1 MTDIVGLITLDGPSG
16 VGKGT
21 ISALLADKLGWHYLD
36 SGALYRLTALACIQK
51 GISLDNSLNDSLN
64 NNDIETQT
72 RIAAIAQSLPVEF
85 LPQGGIL
92 LDGVEVESLIRTEIA
107 GNNASKVAIIQ
118 KVRDAL
124 FLRQKAF
131 LQAPGL
137 VADGRDMGTTIFPQ
151 APLKIFL
158 TASAEER
165 AKRRYK
171 QLIEKGNT
179 VKMPDL
185 VAEIKQRDER
195 DMNRSASPLKAAQ
208 DAVTID
214 TSLLSI
220 EEVFQQV
227 MHLYTKTVV

>member
-1 MTDIVGLITLDGPSG
+1 MSDLIGLITIDGPGG

-21 ISALLADKLGWHYLD
+21 ISALLADKLAWHYLD
-36 SGALYRLTALACIQK
+36 SGALYRLTALACLQK
-51 GISLDNSLNDSLN
+51 NISID
-64 NNDIETQT
+64 NNDADTHNK
-72 RIAAIAQSLPVEF
+72 IASIAQTLAVEF

-92 LDGVEVESLIRTEIA
+92 LDGVDVEALIRTENA

-118 KVRDAL
+118 TVRDAL
-124 FLRQKAF
+124 FLRQKDF

-185 VAEIKQRDER
+185 VADIKQRDER
-195 DMNRSASPLKAAQ
+195 DVNRSASPLIAAS
-208 DAVTID
+208 DAHTID
-214 TSLLSI
+214 TSQLSI
-220 EEVFQQV
+220 EQVFEQV
-227 MHLYTKTVV
+227 MNLYHKTVV

>member
-1 MTDIVGLITLDGPSG
+1 MSDLIGLITIDGPGG

-21 ISALLADKLGWHYLD
+21 ISALLADKLAWHYLD
-36 SGALYRLTALACIQK
+36 SGALYRLTALACLQK
-51 GISLDNSLNDSLN
+51 NISID
-64 NNDIETQT
+64 NNDADTHNK
-72 RIAAIAQSLPVEF
+72 IASIAQTLAVEF

-92 LDGVEVESLIRTEIA
+92 LDGVDVEALIRTENA

-118 KVRDAL
+118 TVRDAL
-124 FLRQKAF
+124 FLRQKDF
-131 LQAPGL
+131 LQSPGL
-137 VADGRDMGTTIFPQ
+137 VADGRDMGTTVFPQ

-185 VAEIKQRDER
+185 VADIKQRDER
-195 DMNRSASPLKAAQ
+195 DVNRSASPLIAAS
-208 DAVTID
+208 DAHTID
-214 TSLLSI
+214 TSQLSI
-220 EEVFQQV
+220 EQVFEQV
-227 MHLYTKTVV
+227 MNLYHKTVV

>member
-1 MTDIVGLITLDGPSG
+1 MSDLIGLITIDGPGG

-21 ISALLADKLGWHYLD
+21 ISALLADKLAWHYLD
-36 SGALYRLTALACIQK
+36 SGALYRLTALACLQK
-51 GISLDNSLNDSLN
+51 NISIN
-64 NNDIETQT
+64 NNDADTHNK
-72 RIAAIAQSLPVEF
+72 IASIAQTLAVEF

-92 LDGVEVESLIRTEIA
+92 LDGVDVEALIRTENA

-118 KVRDAL
+118 TVRDAL
-124 FLRQKAF
+124 FLRQKDF

-185 VAEIKQRDER
+185 VADIKQRDER
-195 DMNRSASPLKAAQ
+195 DVNRSASPLIAAS
-208 DAVTID
+208 DAHTID
-214 TSLLSI
+214 TSQLSI
-220 EEVFQQV
+220 EQVFEQV
-227 MHLYTKTVV
+227 MNLYHKTVV